1 MTKTTTG
8 NICVI
13 RKMFDEITCKYVYEI
28 IIEIEEEPKLTLGKA
43 EIKQK

>member
-1 MTKTTTG
+1 MTKTTKG
-8 NICVI
+8 NISAI

-28 IIEIEEEPKLTLGKA
+28 IIEIEEEPELTLGEA